1 MLYLRRINGRLCI
14 QAGFIV
20 DTETGTTLQTGTAR
34 NILTIQQIN
43 ESLVRGLARVWQCKK
58 MAEKGLAVQ
67 ERAKTLGLNKRTFA
81 RYMNLCYLAPAI
93 VADILEYKNPKH
105 FTLRRLMDL
114 AEGDSDFKQQEKEW
128 EKGSAKMGFCS
139 I

>member
-1 MLYLRRINGRLCI
+1 
-14 QAGFIV
+14 
-20 DTETGTTLQTGTAR
+20 
-34 NILTIQQIN
+34 
-43 ESLVRGLARVWQCKK
+43 

-105 FTLRRLMDL
+105 FTLRQLMDL

-128 EKGSAKMGFCS
+128 EKAPQNGFLFYLNTENFHKLNLYFS
-139 I
+139 ESYL